1 MSRHEVTNEI
11 GRFTF
16 GWDQPLQSFF
26 LQVYDDRLPDPDDNP
41 VVWFGA
47 TANTRMYEVEALRV
61 AAGKSGL
68 MISPETA
75 NKLQHE
81 KDEGI

>member
-1 MSRHEVTNEI
+1 MSRHEVVNEV
-11 GRFTF
+11 GRFAF
-16 GWDQPLQSFF
+16 GWDRPLQSFY
-26 LQVYDDRLPDPDDNP
+26 LQMYDDRLPEDDNP

-47 TANTRMYEVEALRV
+47 TANTRMYKVEELRV

-68 MISPETA
+68 MIGPETA

-81 KDEGI
+81 KDNGI